1 MMIIILAM
9 TTFVILLV
17 LYLLMKNMIHNK
29 RYEYGVLKSLGY
41 TSKELILQNS
51 LSFMPSIIIGTILS
65 AIISSLLAN
74 PYLTMTMSMFGIM
87 QANMSVPVGFVI
99 LLVIFEIGIS
109 FIFSLLLSRKIKYLE
124 PYKLLL
130 AE

>member
-1 MMIIILAM
+1 MMIIILVM

-65 AIISSLLAN
+65 AIISSLIAH
-74 PYLTMTMSMFGIM
+74 PYLTLVMSMFGIM
-87 QANMSVPVGFVI
+87 QANMSVPVLFIV

-109 FIFSLLLSRKIKYLE
+109 FVFSLLLSRKIKYLE
-124 PYKLLL
+124 PYKLLI

>member
-65 AIISSLLAN
+65 AIISYLIAN
-74 PYLTMTMSMFGIM
+74 PYLTLVMSMFGIM
-87 QANMSVPVGFVI
+87 QANMSVPVLFIV
-99 LLVIFEIGIS
+99 LLVIF
-109 FIFSLLLSRKIKYLE
+109 
-124 PYKLLL
+124 
-130 AE
+130 